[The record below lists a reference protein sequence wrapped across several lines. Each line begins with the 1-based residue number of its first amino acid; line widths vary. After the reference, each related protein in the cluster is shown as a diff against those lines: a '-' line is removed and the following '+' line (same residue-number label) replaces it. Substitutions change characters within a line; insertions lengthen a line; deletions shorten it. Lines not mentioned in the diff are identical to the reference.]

1 MSTTD
6 KTGEKLLASIRKTKA
21 GGSSPENTDGIARGA
36 TTASPAATRRKTA
49 PKSRSKTA
57 ATPAAKRATPAT
69 KRTTP
74 AKAEKTPADPY
85 QAGRRIWPD

>member
-21 GGSSPENTDGIARGA
+21 GGSSPANTGGSSGGTTTVRPTA
-36 TTASPAATRRKTA
+36 TKRKTA
-49 PKSRSKTA
+49 PKSRAKA
-57 ATPAAKRATPAT
+57 VPAPAVKRATPASV
-69 KRTTP
+69 
-74 AKAEKTPADPY
+74 EKEPADPY